1 MTNINFRRC
10 GSQTYIFTNTSDERT
25 FTAQSL
31 NTSYVCWYRLNA
43 NTENVKSLNLSFSSA
58 VGSNIEVYTESKPA
72 SFKYRGEIANE
83 KYLQINVKNSDYS
96 VWVLVN
102 PSSSGSNAVFMAT
115 PLQSESKDNKDGMSK
130 KMIILTIF
138 LTCGG
143 IVLFIVLII
152 LTVCI
157 IKRRLKRKG
166 KNSLNEQD
174 SKAHNQNVQCKTFIK
189 NNEEQFTI
197 ADDEKIKD
205 DLNISLPVDLEGKA
219 KNFVMKDDTLKDI
232 KFNRNTSLEFND
244 LGAVSPKEDEV
255 NPYLNKMQMFEVKVN
270 KSWKYNSPDGKITK
284 DEN

>member
-1 MTNINFRRC
+1 M
-10 GSQTYIFTNTSDERT
+10 
-25 FTAQSL
+25 
-31 NTSYVCWYRLNA
+31 CWYRLNA

-72 SFKYRGEIANE
+72 SFKYRGEITNE

-115 PLQSESKDNKDGMSK
+115 PLKSESKDNKDGMST

-174 SKAHNQNVQCKTFIK
+174 LKAHNQNVQCKTFIK

-255 NPYLNKMQMFEVKVN
+255 NPYLHKMQMFEVKVN